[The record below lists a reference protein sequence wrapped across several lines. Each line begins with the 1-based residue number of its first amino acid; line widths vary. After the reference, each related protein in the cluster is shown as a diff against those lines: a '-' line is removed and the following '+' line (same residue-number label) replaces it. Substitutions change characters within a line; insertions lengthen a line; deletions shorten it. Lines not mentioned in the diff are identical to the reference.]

1 VQRVLQEKAYVL
13 LYVRNTPLDAP
24 SPARVPTQ
32 TDGGAAAADD
42 VGGADVGVPLGAGG
56 ASDGEAGG
64 GAVAREAAGT
74 AAAARGGAE
83 KAGGGA
89 GGGARVPAGSGSA
102 AVPRPRKDRQTLS
115 AGGSRHPM
123 FVGGAGILPG
133 LSLLPRSWRGGREAQ
148 VRLAPT
154 PIYI

>member
-1 VQRVLQEKAYVL
+1 MQRVLQEKAYVL

-56 ASDGEAGG
+56 ASDGE
-64 GAVAREAAGT
+64 
-74 AAAARGGAE
+74 
-83 KAGGGA
+83 A